1 MHTYIHTCIHT
12 YIHTYIPVGTQRCDN
27 VVAMSQIF
35 GDVIQPI
42 PDLYT
47 NLIDV
52 DNYIGTVPTA
62 ILRCI
67 DFEIMSL
74 VLIIFRINIDYHLN

>member
-1 MHTYIHTCIHT
+1 MHACRHAYAYLHTFMHAYIHA

-27 VVAMSQIF
+27 VVAMSQIS
-35 GDVIQPI
+35 GDVIQPK

-62 ILRCI
+62 ILR
-67 DFEIMSL
+67 
-74 VLIIFRINIDYHLN
+74 